1 MQVLRRTGLL
11 QNRTQ
16 YAPAIG
22 DCIGAVPIEPK
33 QGRGLMKKVVLSVI
47 AAIAVSASSAFAADM
62 PVKATPAPAAAP
74 SPWDIAFG
82 TALTSDYVLR
92 GVTQS
97 NHKPAVQGYVEPRYT
112 VNNWLQLY
120 VGVWGSS
127 LWTGFA
133 DAEFDIYGGARFTW
147 GNFGLDAGL
156 IYYEYPGGINTAAGL
171 ANGSWLEEYIKP
183 SYKFN
188 DWLTVGGVIEVA
200 NNNFNNKAVL
210 PPAVW
215 VGSAGHAYY
224 SANLV
229 ITLPPF
235 IPNWT
240 VSLNPE
246 IGREWYSAGVT
257 TNLGLVSDTYWDVG
271 LDFAYKAMT
280 IDLRYWGISA
290 KPNLVVPNQ
299 CGPAGAATGGSS
311 NFCGNRFVATI
322 KFDTTLAALK

>member
-1 MQVLRRTGLL
+1 
-11 QNRTQ
+11 
-16 YAPAIG
+16 
-22 DCIGAVPIEPK
+22 
-33 QGRGLMKKVVLSVI
+33 MKKVVLSVI

-74 SPWDIAFG
+74 SMWDVAFG

-92 GVTQS
+92 GVSQS

-147 GNFGLDAGL
+147 GNFGLDVGV
-156 IYYEYPGGINTAAGL
+156 IDYQYPGGAINFVGNWPEA
-171 ANGSWLEEYIKP
+171 YIKP

-188 DWLTVGGVIEVA
+188 DWLTVGGVFETA
-200 NNNFNNKAVL
+200 FNNFNNKVNAVIGGGA
-210 PPAVW
+210 PW
-215 VGSAGHAYY
+215 VGSAGHYY
-224 SANLV
+224 YAGNAV
-229 ITLPPF
+229 FTLPWS
-235 IPNWT
+235 PNGIT
-240 VSLNPE
+240 ISVNPE
-246 IGREWYSAGVT
+246 IGYEWYSSGVT
-257 TNLGLVSDTYWDVG
+257 LNQGSLSDTYWDVG

-280 IDLRYWGISA
+280 LDLRYWGTNVKSSTTGVA
-290 KPNLVVPNQ
+290 NQ
-299 CGPAGAATGGSS
+299 CGAVAAGT